1 MIMTATTASVSST
14 LSSNL
19 SNVKIFVPPLPLVR
33 LGLSISHHGSTS
45 DGDNKST
52 TATPTMCK
60 SVNGY
65 VDVRSRII
73 KVPIIKLSSDK

>member
-33 LGLSISHHGSTS
+33 LGLSISQHGSTS
-45 DGDNKST
+45 DGD

-65 VDVRSRII
+65 VDVRCRII